1 MIKGAIFDMDGTLL
15 DSMGMWNNVGV
26 NYLISLD
33 IEPEPELISVIN
45 HMSTRQVANY
55 LIDTYHVDKTADK
68 IVHEIEQ
75 NIEYFYRNEVM
86 TKPYIREFLD
96 KFRAQGIKMCVATA
110 TNKAMVR
117 VALNRC
123 GISDYFTEIFTT
135 EDSGVGK
142 NKPDIYE
149 MALKCLGTDK
159 DDTVV
164 FEDLLVPLTTAKNA
178 GFKTCAVQDEFND
191 DEYELRKRSDY
202 YLESFAEYNEFSRA
216 FDRRCVIIGGAAINN
231 YNDVKKYLKP
241 DDYAIFCDS
250 GLKHMDGLGIKPDLI
265 VGDFDSCEN
274 PKLDVETIE
283 LPCEKDDTDTVYGM
297 KEGLKRE
304 YNSFLLLGVVGN
316 RFDHTMGN
324 VSILLKLDSL
334 GKKAMIVDDYSEMQ
348 IVSDKPA
355 YISDEYQY
363 FSLLNISGEAK
374 DIHIENAKYILNG
387 AEITCEY
394 QYGVSNEVLP
404 GQTARVSVGKGR
416 LLLIKDR

>member
-15 DSMGMWNNVGV
+15 DSMGMWNNAGV
-26 NYLISLD
+26 NYLISLG

-55 LIDTYHVDKTADK
+55 LIDTYHVDKTADR

-75 NIEYFYRNEVM
+75 SIEYFYSNEVV
-86 TKPYIREFLD
+86 TKPHIREFLE
-96 KFRAQGIKMCVATA
+96 KFKNQNIRMCVATA
-110 TNKAMVR
+110 TNKALVR
-117 VALNRC
+117 IALNRC
-123 GISDYFTEIFTT
+123 GISDYFVEIFTT

-149 MALKCLGTDK
+149 MALRCLGTDK
-159 DDTVV
+159 EDTVV
-164 FEDLLVPLTTAKNA
+164 FEDLLIPLTTAKNA
-178 GFKTCAVQDEFND
+178 GFKTCAVQDEFNN

-202 YLESFAEYNEFSRA
+202 YLESFDEYDEFRRE
-216 FDRRCVIIGGAAINN
+216 FDRRCVIIGGADINN
-231 YNDVKKYLKP
+231 YEDVRKYLKP
-241 DDYAIFCDS
+241 GDYAIFCDS
-250 GLKHMDGLGIKPDLI
+250 GLRHMDKLKIKPDLI
-265 VGDFDSCEN
+265 VGDFDSCDN
-274 PKLDVETIE
+274 PMLYVETIV
-283 LPCEKDDTDTVYGM
+283 LPCEKDDTDTVYGI
-297 KEGLKRE
+297 KEGLKRG
-304 YNSFLLLGVVGN
+304 YDNFLLLGVVGN
-316 RFDHTMGN
+316 RFDHTLGN
-324 VSILLKLDSL
+324 ISILLKLDSL
-334 GKKAMIVDDYSEMQ
+334 GKKALIIDDYSEMQ

-374 DIHIENAKYILNG
+374 DIYIENAKYTLDG

-404 GQTARVSVGKGR
+404 GQTARVRVGTGR